1 MYIAGLDIGTS
12 GSKITVY
19 DEKGNFIENH
29 YMPYDSIHKDGCH
42 EIDANLIADA
52 IKTVISE
59 TEHIP
64 EALGITSFGES
75 FVLVD
80 EDGNAL
86 TNAFLYTDTRADI
99 SAFDAEETKRIAG
112 CLPNGM
118 YSLPKL
124 VWIKNNMPDVYSKA
138 KHILLMQDYAGFF
151 LCGKACID
159 YSLAA
164 RTMGFDVKER
174 KWSKELFDKAGIDM
188 SLMSEPVQCGTVIG
202 VSDKFGLKNTKIVI
216 GCHDQVASA
225 IGAGALD
232 SGLAVDG
239 SGSVECV
246 TPIFDGIP
254 DNLVLCDMGYPFV
267 PFLDGKFVSYSLIFN
282 GGTALKWYRDNFAKG
297 IEYKE
302 LDGLVSNKP
311 TGILVLPH
319 FSGSATPYMDSESKA
334 VFAGVALEHTS
345 SDFYKAVMEGV
356 AYEMLINSETLAKYG
371 IKPKKLLA
379 TGGGSKSPVWLQI
392 KADVLNTPI
401 TVVDAPEV
409 GTMGTIMLT
418 AVAVGAYSSLED
430 AMENFVR
437 YGKTYYPS
445 EEMHKAYM
453 VHYEKYKK
461 LYEASK
467 EFR

>member
-19 DEKGNFIENH
+19 DHLGNFVENH
-29 YMPYDSIHKDGCH
+29 YKPYDSIHKDGCH
-42 EIDANLIADA
+42 ELDVNLIADA
-52 IKTVISE
+52 VKTVISE

-80 EDGNAL
+80 EDGNSL
-86 TNAFLYTDTRADI
+86 TNAFLYTDTRAIVDI
-99 SAFDAEETKRIAG
+99 FDHEETMKIAG
-112 CLPNGM
+112 CAPSSM

-124 VWIKNNMPDVYSKA
+124 AWIKKNIPDAYNKA
-138 KHILLMQDYAGFF
+138 KHILLMQDYVGFL
-151 LCGKACID
+151 LCGNACID

-164 RTMGFDVKER
+164 RTMGFDVREKT
-174 KWSKELFDKAGIDM
+174 WSKLLFDKAGIDISKM
-188 SLMSEPVQCGTVIG
+188 SIPVQCGTVIG

-225 IGAGALD
+225 IGAGATAV
-232 SGLAVDG
+232 GCAVDG

-246 TPIFDGIP
+246 TPVFDGIP
-254 DNLVLCDMGYPFV
+254 NDNTLCGMGYPFV
-267 PFLDGKFVSYSLIFN
+267 PFLDGKYVSYSLIFN
-282 GGTALKWYRDNFAKG
+282 GGTSLKWYRDNFAPG
-297 IEYKE
+297 EEYKD
-302 LDGLVSNKP
+302 LDSSVSKTP

-319 FSGSATPYMDSESKA
+319 FSGSATPYMDSDSTGAFVDVK
-334 VFAGVALEHTS
+334 LEHTKA
-345 SDFYKAVMEGV
+345 DMYKAVMEGV
-356 AYEMLINSETLAKYG
+356 AYEMRINADTLAKYG
-371 IKPKKLLA
+371 IKPEKLYA

-418 AVAVGAYSSLED
+418 GIAVGAFKSLDEG
-430 AMENFVR
+430 MKIFVK
-437 YGKTYYPS
+437 YGKTYYPD
-445 EEMHKAYM
+445 EQMHKAYT
-453 VHYEKYKK
+453 VLYEKYKK
-461 LYEASK
+461 LYNALK
-467 EFR
+467 EIR